1 MQQNFDI
8 GPAFKTL
15 TIIYMALGMGMI
27 LSTGVFYFLIESG
40 NGPTQNA
47 ELVQVFTIVVP
58 VIAVSCIG
66 AGRFLYNKGAE
77 KSRNEMDI
85 QKKFALFQSHNL
97 IVWAMLEG
105 PALFSVIAYWLTGDP
120 LFLVFFAMIF
130 AVFIFSKPSISK
142 FQQEF

>member
-8 GPAFKTL
+8 GPAFKTIN
-15 TIIYMALGMGMI
+15 IIYMALGMGMI
-27 LSTGVFYFLIESG
+27 LSTGVFYYLVESG
-40 NGPTQNA
+40 NGSGQSTD
-47 ELVQVFTIVVP
+47 LVQVFTIVIP
-58 VIAVSCIG
+58 VLAVSCIG

-77 KSRNEMDI
+77 KSRNEMDV
-85 QKKFALFQSHNL
+85 QKKFALFQTHNL

-105 PALFSVIAYWLTGDP
+105 PALFSSVAYLLTGDP